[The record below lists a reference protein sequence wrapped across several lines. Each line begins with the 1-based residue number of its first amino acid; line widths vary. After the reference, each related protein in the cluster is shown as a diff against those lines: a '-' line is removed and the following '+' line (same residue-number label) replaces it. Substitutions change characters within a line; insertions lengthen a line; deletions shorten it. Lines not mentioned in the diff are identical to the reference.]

1 MYLQATL
8 QGCGQLP
15 LKHIQQPL
23 ASNSPVRQHSISLDI
38 LQANSPSAILK
49 TTYIPYVFDWENA
62 SALHAMQGNRGSSRG
77 EGEVSCVFSIC
88 D

>member
-49 TTYIPYVFDWENA
+49 TTYKFL
-62 SALHAMQGNRGSSRG
+62 S
-77 EGEVSCVFSIC
+77 VSKIDNHKGPTIQHKELRSTLYNTLQ
-88 D
+88 